1 MYPKNRSCSKTNQDM
16 KCPQIQSHHFVC
28 RKSIRSKLYVHCLST
43 SSTSC
48 SLSRPLFSKS
58 FDEIC
63 LCSCINMF
71 MLVYKCYVCERTLE
85 MSVFSVS
92 DSSQKNGKNN
102 LLVERNGKA
111 FSTVYD
117 SLTIYTSIYIYT
129 I

>member
-1 MYPKNRSCSKTNQDM
+1 
-16 KCPQIQSHHFVC
+16 
-28 RKSIRSKLYVHCLST
+28 
-43 SSTSC
+43 
-48 SLSRPLFSKS
+48 
-58 FDEIC
+58 
-63 LCSCINMF
+63 MF

-117 SLTIYTSIYIYT
+117 PLTIYTSMYIYT
-129 I
+129 IFIIYII